1 MATTPNRI
9 KITVMPEVDEQAV
22 EQAARSA
29 ANLFLAT
36 YAGAI
41 LDGIQRDHEDEEEGV
56 VLHGDWSDYRRNCK
70 HCEKRTTTNH
80 EEKP

>member
-1 MATTPNRI
+1 MSATPSHI
-9 KITVMPEVDEQAV
+9 KITVLPEIDEQAI

-41 LDGIQRDHEDEEEGV
+41 LDGIQHDEDDCG
-56 VLHGDWSDYRRNCK
+56 
-70 HCEKRTTTNH
+70 
-80 EEKP
+80 EKP